1 MRESRKPGGLAG
13 TEAGDEGETTAVPKR
28 RRPRPRQLDAGPF
41 AADVAS
47 FRLHLAAENK
57 AAGTISIYTEAPL
70 WFAAAHLLG
79 ETDKTRWDQ
88 VDAQDVR
95 RWVAWLVGSYS
106 PAYARQQYRSL
117 RQFFRWLAAEDEL
130 PDPMARLRAPVVRDK
145 PVPFFT
151 SVELSTLE
159 RACQGNRERPLVT
172 KFGQVTVSRIA
183 YRSPG
188 RPNVHPA
195 DAALNLPE
203 EKHSHGLRK
212 MAAIESARGS
222 MEAAGAAIT
231 RATGVGVGK
240 RQLEEMIRRAAAHID
255 AFYLWR
261 VIVPAPEDHALVLT
275 FDGKGIVMLPGALR
289 PATAKAAAAAQN
301 KLATRLS
308 PGEKNGRKRMA
319 ELACVYDAVPVPRAP
334 EDIISTPAQKR
345 RNKKAQAAK
354 PIGKAKPRE
363 PQAQGKWLTASVTDD
378 IPAVISTAFGEAER
392 RDPGCKRELGRPGR
406 RQQHPDRGRHR
417 GGRGP
422 RRHRHDQHRLH
433 PRARIPLEGRLVLL
447 RQGRARRRGMGRRAG
462 PQDPAREARQVAA
475 GIRRRATTYSYS
487 PAERAGADEC
497 ARYLENKQDY
507 LDYATALSKG
517 LPPVGPPLAALP
529 GRVQAHDRQVQAVEQ
544 AHGHRP

>member
-1 MRESRKPGGLAG
+1 MQGYVPARDEAFAQSRKCFRELEDWMASEEAAGLQH
-13 TEAGDEGETTAVPKR
+13 GELEEQLDVR
-28 RRPRPRQLDAGPF
+28 GRELLRQLFQDRLDAT
-41 AADVAS
+41 AAHEERRHDVA
-47 FRLHLAAENK
+47 
-57 AAGTISIYTEAPL
+57 
-70 WFAAAHLLG
+70 G
-79 ETDKTRWDQ
+79 ED
-88 VDAQDVR
+88 
-95 RWVAWLVGSYS
+95 G
-106 PAYARQQYRSL
+106 
-117 RQFFRWLAAEDEL
+117 
-130 PDPMARLRAPVVRDK
+130 VVR
-145 PVPFFT
+145 T
-151 SVELSTLE
+151 
-159 RACQGNRERPLVT
+159 RAEKGRERPLVT

-188 RPNVHPA
+188 KPNVHPA

-203 EKHSHGLRK
+203 EKQSHGLRK

-222 MEAAGAAIT
+222 IEAAGAAIT
-231 RATGVGVGK
+231 RATGVGIGK

-354 PIGKAKPRE
+354 PTGKGKPRE

-392 RDPGCKRELGRPGR
+392 RDPGCKREWVVLVDGNST
-406 RQQHPDRGRHR
+406 QIEAVTAEAAARGVTVTIIIDFIHVLEYLWVRH
-417 GGRGP
+417 
-422 RRHRHDQHRLH
+422 
-433 PRARIPLEGRLVLL
+433 
-447 RQGRARRRGMGRRAG
+447 
-462 PQDPAREARQVAA
+462 EARLFRMEVKDRPFPCRRSGGVKLEAA
-475 GIRRRATTYSYS
+475 
-487 PAERAGADEC
+487 
-497 ARYLENKQDY
+497 
-507 LDYATALSKG
+507 
-517 LPPVGPPLAALP
+517 
-529 GRVQAHDRQVQAVEQ
+529 
-544 AHGHRP
+544 